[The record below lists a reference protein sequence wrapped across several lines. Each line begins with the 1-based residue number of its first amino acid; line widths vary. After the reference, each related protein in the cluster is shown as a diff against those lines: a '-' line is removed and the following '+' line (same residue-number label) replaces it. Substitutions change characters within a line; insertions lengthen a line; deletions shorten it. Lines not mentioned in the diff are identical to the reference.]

1 MALYLFPLE
10 KGKTWVSVGTTR
22 NAMFYGIPYAGKDT
36 YEVSVE
42 DTGELLLPDLTF
54 EQAMMV
60 RTTVKVEP
68 AVKVELGVELGVEGK
83 EQSQAE
89 IDKRCLLSPLRI
101 CAARPS
107 SILSGARRHVFR

>member
-10 KGKTWVSVGTTR
+10 KGKSWVSVGTTR

-42 DTGELLLPDLTF
+42 DTGELFLPDLTF

-68 AVKVELGVELGVEGK
+68 AVGQAVTQQQVGFLFECFGEVARATAPTGVTEPNFTNAVELRRLGIE
-83 EQSQAE
+83 
-89 IDKRCLLSPLRI
+89 P
-101 CAARPS
+101 
-107 SILSGARRHVFR
+107 